1 MRCATWCAR
10 GVRGGCCHTI
20 CRRGGQFYEQAAR
33 WNQAGCLEAMA
44 HDLRMLLRVLC
55 ERASEPSAVIL
66 DSRTLQSSPESG
78 ARAGYDG
85 YKRRKGSK
93 LRLASLIKF

>member
-1 MRCATWCAR
+1 MRT
-10 GVRGGCCHTI
+10 
-20 CRRGGQFYEQAAR
+20 
-33 WNQAGCLEAMA
+33 
-44 HDLRMLLRVLC
+44 
-55 ERASEPSAVIL
+55 SEPSAVIL
-66 DSRTLQSSPESG
+66 DRCTLQSSPESG